1 MYDNTVRSNG
11 SIIVNL
17 SYSTMYIRVL
27 ALPKNNNDN
36 ALSLSLKKCNE
47 IMQYQYYVG
56 KNNALSLVMHYFWN
70 FRYDIFRSFYLR
82 KKYFK

>member
-1 MYDNTVRSNG
+1 MIC
-11 SIIVNL
+11 IINII
-17 SYSTMYIRVL
+17 YRVL
-27 ALPKNNNDN
+27 TLLKNNNDN